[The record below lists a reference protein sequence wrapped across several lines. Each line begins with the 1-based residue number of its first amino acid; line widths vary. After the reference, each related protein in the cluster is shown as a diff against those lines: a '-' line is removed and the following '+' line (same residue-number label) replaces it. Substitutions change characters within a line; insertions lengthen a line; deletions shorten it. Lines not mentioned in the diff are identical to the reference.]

1 MLSLKSLVCPD
12 RKAKKRIGR
21 GPASGTGKTSG
32 RGVKGQKSRS
42 GFTSKR
48 GFEGG
53 QMPLH
58 RRLPKRGFTR
68 PAGKKSKFHILDIGK
83 LIQHYTPDEQISTK
97 SLVEKGLIKSS
108 SQRFKI
114 IGEIPA
120 GKKVVVEE
128 NLTLSVKLRK
138 SVDF

>member
-42 GFTSKR
+42 GFASKR

-68 PAGKKSKFHILDIGK
+68 PTEKRANFTHW
-83 LIQHYTPDEQISTK
+83 T
-97 SLVEKGLIKSS
+97 LVSS
-108 SQRFKI
+108 SSITLQMSKYL
-114 IGEIPA
+114 P
-120 GKKVVVEE
+120 
-128 NLTLSVKLRK
+128 NL
-138 SVDF
+138 

>member
-1 MLSLKSLVCPD
+1 MKSLVCPD

-68 PAGKKSKFHILDIGK
+68 QKSKFHTLDIGR
-83 LIQHYTPDEQISTK
+83 LIQHYASDEQISAK
-97 SLVEKGLIKSS
+97 SLMEKGLIKSS
-108 SQRFKI
+108 SQKFKI

-120 GKKVVVEE
+120 GKKIVVEE

-138 SVDF
+138 SMDF